1 MKVAIVYASTTGNT
15 ESMANAIKEAVE
27 ETGAEVYFSTADS
40 ASVADTGD
48 TISLSP
54 EAEKMAEMYYMDK
67 IAQETPDVRADRI
80 AEIKEKIK
88 DPNYLSDSVIKSA
101 ADNFLS
107 AIGI

>member
-1 MKVAIVYASTTGNT
+1 MINGVNSINPLNNVQNLRKT
-15 ESMANAIKEAVE
+15 ES
-27 ETGAEVYFSTADS
+27 T
-40 ASVADTGD
+40 ASVVDTGD

>member
-1 MKVAIVYASTTGNT
+1 MINGVNGVNPLNHGQNLRKTENAAKVKSSSDTV
-15 ESMANAIKEAVE
+15 
-27 ETGAEVYFSTADS
+27 
-40 ASVADTGD
+40 SV
-48 TISLSP
+48 SP
-54 EAEKMAEMYYMDK
+54 EAEKMAEAYYMDK